1 MNIKLDRSFPYQVLF
16 ALCIGVTYIN
26 IFELTFVVW
35 LIAIVLTLQ
44 NKYSLSIIKSII
56 PFVIILFIA
65 LIMFFFHD
73 NSIYSA
79 IRDITYLVK
88 PILGLILGYQLCKTL
103 NVKPFETI
111 IYTGLFI
118 AIIHLIILSF
128 NVVFY
133 RITNIHT
140 LRGLTGYFSD
150 FEVYA
155 LILLIFHKQLKLY
168 FSKEKFW
175 LLALIIGSSAFLY
188 LSRTNF
194 IQFVVLYIGLKGYY
208 SLNKK
213 TIIIFSVSTII
224 LLIGYALIYNTNPT
238 RNGKGLEALFY
249 KIKNA
254 PIEPFKTKVNKDD
267 YEDFN
272 DNYRSFENIKTIKQ
286 VYMEGVDGVLFGK
299 GLGSTIDI
307 GRKIKTNDGTYV
319 RHEPILHNGYL
330 TVYLKSGLFGVFFL
344 MFFLYNLLKQKKASN
359 YEVKQINLIL
369 ISTAV
374 FLIIS
379 NWVLL
384 GLFLK
389 LDNKSIIIGFL
400 ICYRELII
408 KRENLIENTIS

>member
-35 LIAIVLTLQ
+35 LIAIVLTLKK
-44 NKYSLSIIKSII
+44 KYSLSIIKSII
-56 PFVIILFIA
+56 PFVIIFFIA
-65 LIMFFFHD
+65 LVMFFFQD
-73 NSIYSA
+73 NSTYNA

-88 PILGLILGYQLCKTL
+88 PILGLILGYQLCKTH

-128 NVVFY
+128 NVFFY

-155 LILLIFHKQLKLY
+155 LILVIFHKQLKLY

-175 LLALIIGSSAFLY
+175 FLVLIIGSSAFLY

-194 IQFVVLYIGLKGYY
+194 IQFFVLYIGLKGYY

-344 MFFLYNLLKQKKASN
+344 MFFLYNLLKQKKASI

>member
-1 MNIKLDRSFPYQVLF
+1 MV
-16 ALCIGVTYIN
+16 
-26 IFELTFVVW
+26 
-35 LIAIVLTLQ
+35 
-44 NKYSLSIIKSII
+44 
-56 PFVIILFIA
+56 
-65 LIMFFFHD
+65 
-73 NSIYSA
+73 
-79 IRDITYLVK
+79 
-88 PILGLILGYQLCKTL
+88 LGYQLCKTY

-140 LRGLTGYFSD
+140 LRALTGYFSD

-168 FSKEKFW
+168 FSKERFW
-175 LLALIIGSSAFLY
+175 LLTLVIGSSAFLY

-194 IQFVVLYIGLKGYY
+194 IQFFILYIGLKGYY

-213 TIIIFSVSTII
+213 AITIFSISTIAI
-224 LLIGYALIYNTNPT
+224 LIGYALIYNTNPT

-286 VYMEGVDGVLFGK
+286 VYMEGVDGILFGK

-330 TVYLKSGLFGVFFL
+330 TVYLKSGLFGVSFL
-344 MFFLYNLLKQKKASN
+344 MFFLYNLLKQKKVSI

-400 ICYRELII
+400 ISYRELII
-408 KRENLIENTIS
+408 KRENLIQNNIS

>member
-56 PFVIILFIA
+56 PFVFILFIA

-155 LILLIFHKQLKLY
+155 LIFLIFHKQLKLY
-168 FSKEKFW
+168 FSKGKFW
-175 LLALIIGSSAFLY
+175 FLALIIGSSAFLY

-208 SLNKK
+208 SLKKK

-224 LLIGYALIYNTNPT
+224 LLIAYALIYNTNPT

>member
-1 MNIKLDRSFPYQVLF
+1 MNIKLDKSFLYQVLF

-44 NKYSLSIIKSII
+44 KKYSLSIIKSII
-56 PFVIILFIA
+56 PFAIILFIA
-65 LIMFFFHD
+65 FIMFFFHD
-73 NSIYSA
+73 NSIYNA
-79 IRDITYLVK
+79 VRDVTYLVK
-88 PILGLILGYQLCKTL
+88 PILGLVLGYQLCKTY

-140 LRGLTGYFSD
+140 LRALTGYFSD

-168 FSKEKFW
+168 FSKERFW
-175 LLALIIGSSAFLY
+175 LLTLVIGSSAFLY

-194 IQFVVLYIGLKGYY
+194 IQFFILYIGLKGYY

-213 TIIIFSVSTII
+213 AITIFSISTIAI
-224 LLIGYALIYNTNPT
+224 LIGYALIYNTNPT

-286 VYMEGVDGVLFGK
+286 VYMEGVDGILFGK

-330 TVYLKSGLFGVFFL
+330 TVYLKSGLFGVSFL
-344 MFFLYNLLKQKKASN
+344 MFFLYNLLKQKKVSI

-400 ICYRELII
+400 ISYRELII
-408 KRENLIENTIS
+408 KRENLI